1 MQIINHLPKSYSEE
15 SKYFSD
21 NDFKQNSENQKIEL
35 RYQYDNSF
43 IKSDTDNQLKLN
55 LSSNDFNKDPATGAI
70 SISTT
75 ANAFVGVEFNAS
87 TPVTGHL
94 NVYDIPS
101 ATGNKNITV
110 TIPKITT
117 DTANGT
123 EYEFFANNIDMSG
136 VIQTNYNLYIRTY
149 EPIRITGYRNVSL
162 SNGFATIRANAPFAL
177 IGLKL
182 IIPTGHPEYAYW
194 IASGNCGV

>member
-43 IKSDTDNQLKLN
+43 RKTDDNQLTLN
-55 LSSNDFNKDPATGAI
+55 LSSNDFNRDPTTGAI

-94 NVYDIPS
+94 NVYDF
-101 ATGNKNITV
+101 TTNKNITV
-110 TIPKITT
+110 IIPEVDTS
-117 DTANGT
+117 TANGT
-123 EYEFFANNIDMSG
+123 EYEFFANNINTAD
-136 VIQTNYNLYIRTY
+136 VI
-149 EPIRITGYRNVSL
+149 
-162 SNGFATIRANAPFAL
+162 
-177 IGLKL
+177 
-182 IIPTGHPEYAYW
+182 
-194 IASGNCGV
+194 

>member
-1 MQIINHLPKSYSEE
+1 MQVINHLPKSYSEE
-15 SKYFSD
+15 SEYFSD
-21 NDFKQNSENQKIEL
+21 NDFKQNSENKKIEL

-43 IKSDTDNQLKLN
+43 IKTNDNQLKLN
-55 LSSNDFNKDPATGAI
+55 LSSNDFNRDPTTGVI

-87 TPVTGHL
+87 IPATGHL
-94 NVYDIPS
+94 NVYDITTS
-101 ATGNKNITV
+101 NRNITV

>member
-1 MQIINHLPKSYSEE
+1 MQVINHLPKSYSEE
-15 SKYFSD
+15 LKYFSD
-21 NDFKQNSENQKIEL
+21 NDFTQNSENQKIEL
-35 RYQYDNSF
+35 KYQYDNSF

-75 ANAFVGVEFNAS
+75 ANAFVGVEFN
-87 TPVTGHL
+87 TTPPVTGHL
-94 NVYDIPS
+94 NVYDFDR
-101 ATGNKNITV
+101 NNMNITV
-110 TIPKITT
+110 IIPEVTA

-123 EYEFFANNIDMSG
+123 EYEFFANNISAAG
-136 VIQTNYNLYIRTY
+136 VVQTNYILYIRTH
-149 EPIRITGYRNVSL
+149 EDIRITGYNNVPTQ
-162 SNGFATIRANAPFAL
+162 NGFATIRSNAPFAL

-182 IIPTGHPEYAYW
+182 IIPDGNPRSAYW